1 MKIKSILLLIGFTL
15 SWTACVKEPLS
26 ISKTN
31 YNCTN
36 SIENTHPNSDL
47 YQAFIQGKVA
57 EGIPGITMLIESPE
71 GIWAGAAGYA
81 DIVSKIPMEV
91 CNISRIG
98 SITKTFTSTLILQ
111 LHEKGLLQLDDV
123 ISKYLPEEMVA
134 KIINADKITIEQLLN
149 HTSGLADFS
158 DNIQFSVDIF
168 NNPKRHWTAHDEL
181 NYMYELPAKFEPGT
195 KRQYTNLNF
204 VLLGVIAENITGK
217 TGAELYKQ
225 QIFAPLGMN
234 NTYFNQDNIIPSQTV
249 RGYGDEES
257 NLTLTDRTEMTF
269 AHSSMAGGI
278 ISNVADLKTYL
289 QAIVKKDGGLLNAQT
304 ASKLAVVKEVTGE
317 DKTKSTK
324 DLLFK
329 TNGIGLG
336 WFNLKGN
343 QSNRNAIGHGGSMR
357 GYQAFIAYFPD
368 TKTTLCY
375 LINGNDG
382 KLDELEDEMR
392 GNELMSLLFE

>member
-1 MKIKSILLLIGFTL
+1 MKIRSFLLLIGITL
-15 SWTACVKEPLS
+15 SWTACVKEPIS
-26 ISKTN
+26 VSKTN

-81 DIVSKIPMEV
+81 DIASQIPMEV

-111 LHEKGLLQLDDV
+111 LHAQGLLQLDDV
-123 ISKYLPEEMVA
+123 VSKYLSEEMVT
-134 KIINADKITIEQLLN
+134 KIANADKATIEQLLN

-158 DNIQFSVDIF
+158 DNIQYSVDIF
-168 NNPKRHWTAHDEL
+168 NNPKRHWTAKDEL
-181 NYMYELPAKFEPGT
+181 NYIYNLPAKFEPGT
-195 KRQYTNLNF
+195 KRQYTNINF

-217 TGAELYKQ
+217 TGAVLYEE

-234 NTYFNQDNIIPSQTV
+234 NTYFNQDNVIPTQIV

-257 NLTLTDRTEMTF
+257 NLTLIDRTEMTF

-278 ISNVADLKTYL
+278 VSNVADLKTYL
-289 QAIVKKDGGLLNAQT
+289 KAVTKEDGGLLNADMAAQ
-304 ASKLAVVKEVTGE
+304 LAIVKAVNGE

-329 TNGIGLG
+329 INGIGLG

-357 GYQAFIAYFPD
+357 GYQSFIAYFPASE
-368 TKTTLCY
+368 TTLCY

>member
-289 QAIVKKDGGLLNAQT
+289 QAIVKKDGGLLNANLV
-304 ASKLAVVKEVTGE
+304 SKLAVVKEVTGE